1 MNRKHLLT
9 WILLA
14 PLLLFL
20 NMAPANSAIST
31 GGGNTFGATTA
42 ADKAIPRFNGTSG
55 KLLQDSSVLIDD
67 TNAFDMPVLGSTPAN
82 PAASRRKLYWKGTTL
97 YGLASDGTETAIGGG
112 SVLDEATV
120 YNVGPPGEGFDYTL
134 PSAAYAAA
142 KADGRGI
149 GNPAVIVVTPGTYAD
164 SLVMDTPQIH
174 VVSKAGS
181 PAFKSVQLTGSL
193 TIALTGGTQPDRIA
207 LVQGISFDSGAT
219 IGDGTNG
226 EEIALRD
233 VFLDG
238 GSNTALTVDN
248 PSGNVTMHN
257 VHVENNDATDP
268 TILVTSGYINWKDG
282 NLSNTTG
289 DSIHASSGGLNLSFV
304 SAQGSAILTGDA
316 SLVFNFAGFGGTG
329 GDQPVL
335 NTTSTG
341 FSLMAQCTLLTS
353 AVPAV
358 VGSGTFAYAFLL
370 GMPGYDVTNALAGTL
385 NSGAGGIP
393 LPFVGDSG
401 SGGIAGSNIFW
412 DDTAIRLGLGT
423 ILPNY
428 TLNLNRSG
436 ATDVFTQWTNGTT
449 GTTSSDGLIA
459 GITAAGAA
467 FITQTEN
474 STLTLATNNTDALTI
489 QADQDLYPL
498 ANIVSGTGTKV
509 GLGIT
514 TTPNYPLQIYR
525 TDGTGFVQWT
535 DSTSGSASGDG
546 FLIGTSAGVG
556 YITQQENA
564 DIRFATNN
572 LDRMYLLSTGDLQ
585 LLAAKDLRLS
595 DSDSSNYVGFKSPAT
610 VSANKIWTLPDAD
623 GSAGQK
629 LVTDGSGLLSWSTGT
644 LGHLGYFGSPGT
656 GSTNTAVMRYSTARP
671 DNDGGLDLS
680 YSSSAS
686 LGDSFNVLRE
696 GNYTVTG
703 TLNHSCGALHVF
715 IMVGPKIINSVG
727 ATEAE
732 IKGVWYNPG
741 SGGYGFSATFHAAAN
756 DKIYINSPCS
766 SVNNT
771 YSKLNEIN
779 IVRNN

>member
-1 MNRKHLLT
+1 VKHRIKTLT
-9 WILLA
+9 PWILLA

-20 NMAPANSAIST
+20 GYGPANGAIST
-31 GGGNTFGATTA
+31 GSGNTFGATSA

-55 KLLQDSSVLIDD
+55 KLLQDSSILIDD
-67 TNAFDMPVLGSTPAN
+67 TNAFEMPVLGSAPAN
-82 PAASRRKLYWKGTTL
+82 PATGNRKLYWRGTTL
-97 YGLASDGTETAIGGG
+97 YGLSSAGTETAIGG
-112 SVLDEATV
+112 
-120 YNVGPPGEGFDYTL
+120 
-134 PSAAYAAA
+134 
-142 KADGRGI
+142 
-149 GNPAVIVVTPGTYAD
+149 
-164 SLVMDTPQIH
+164 
-174 VVSKAGS
+174 
-181 PAFKSVQLTGSL
+181 
-193 TIALTGGTQPDRIA
+193 
-207 LVQGISFDSGAT
+207 
-219 IGDGTNG
+219 
-226 EEIALRD
+226 
-233 VFLDG
+233 
-238 GSNTALTVDN
+238 
-248 PSGNVTMHN
+248 
-257 VHVENNDATDP
+257 
-268 TILVTSGYINWKDG
+268 
-282 NLSNTTG
+282 
-289 DSIHASSGGLNLSFV
+289 SGGV
-304 SAQGSAILTGDA
+304 S
-316 SLVFNFAGFGGTG
+316 
-329 GDQPVL
+329 
-335 NTTSTG
+335 
-341 FSLMAQCTLLTS
+341 
-353 AVPAV
+353 
-358 VGSGTFAYAFLL
+358 
-370 GMPGYDVTNALAGTL
+370 
-385 NSGAGGIP
+385 
-393 LPFVGDSG
+393 
-401 SGGIAGSNIFW
+401 GSNIFW

-423 ILPNY
+423 VLPNY

-436 ATDVFTQWTNGTT
+436 ATDVFAQWTNGTT
-449 GTTSSDGLIA
+449 GTTSSDGLIT
-459 GITAAGAA
+459 GLTAAGAA
-467 FITQTEN
+467 FITQAEN
-474 STLTLATNNTDALTI
+474 NTLTFATNNTDAVTI

-498 ANIVSGTGTKV
+498 ANIVSGTGTKM

-535 DSTSGSASGDG
+535 DSTSGSSSGDG

-610 VSANKIWTLPDAD
+610 VAANKIWTLPDAD

-715 IMVGPKIINSVG
+715 IMVGPTIINSVG

-732 IKGVWYNPG
+732 IKGAWYNPG

-756 DKIYINSPCS
+756 DKVYINLPCS